1 MYYYFF
7 SWGRNSK
14 MQKSVCKKVLCVLL
28 ALVLAVGLVIPSLA
42 AGAETEKTPI
52 LIVSGFTEY
61 VLQNTE
67 TGATTFPH
75 NQDLAINTVTAVLP
89 SLLTLLQSNRTQAD
103 YDAFCDTALP
113 IINGLFEDNA
123 CNPDGTVKHPE
134 VQLQYQFPESVAEYG
149 VETVGQT
156 NAFDKDLLYGAVDAV
171 GAEKVYVYGLDWRL
185 DPMDVADEL
194 HEWISHIKDV
204 HNCKKVSI
212 AGISMGGVMVSAYL
226 AKYGYSDVC
235 NITMISAA
243 FTGLSYVG
251 ELFKGNV
258 QIDEKGLY
266 TMLNQA
272 VGTETL
278 SKVIGSTGLVQQI
291 IGLIDDLYAASG
303 DRIFTECLIPAYGYN
318 PGLWSFVPSEDFAE
332 AKAFMFPL
340 MDSSEAEKSALSA
353 KVDAY
358 HLVQMNAEKTL
369 KAAKAAGVNVAVV
382 SNYNFQ
388 IAPVTPDAAQT
399 SDQVIETM
407 HTSGYATCAN
417 IGETLPDTVKN
428 GKYVSPDRMID
439 ASTCYL
445 PDETWFIKNM
455 QHVGFDNSQNQCKFY
470 AWLMTT
476 DKQVN
481 INSDAKYPQ
490 FLMYNTE
497 TKVLSPAALLRG
509 DVNFDGY
516 VNLVDARTVL
526 RHIHSLQTLS
536 ALAKEAA
543 DMDANNKISHT
554 DAQCI
559 MDVYAG
565 VQTVENAE
573 FSLED
578 VQNAVGNLTEN
589 TDGVDNPLSGVTDK
603 IGEIIGSLGDTVR
616 ASDKSTRVA
625 EALEKLPAVADFAL
639 TAPNDVTEAEMPS
652 EVAGAEQSDAPAA

>member
-1 MYYYFF
+1 
-7 SWGRNSK
+7 
-14 MQKSVCKKVLCVLL
+14 MQKSVSKKILCLLL
-28 ALVLAVGLVIPSLA
+28 ALTLAVGLVVPSLA
-42 AGAETEKTPI
+42 AADQAEEAPI
-52 LIVSGFTEY
+52 LIVAGFTEY

-67 TGATTFPH
+67 TGAPTFPH
-75 NQDLAINTVTAVLP
+75 NNDLAINTVTAVLP
-89 SLLTLLQSNRTQAD
+89 SLLTLLRSNRTQAD

-113 IINGLFEDNA
+113 IINGLFEDIA

-134 VQLQYQFPESVAEYG
+134 VQLQYQFPESVADYG
-149 VETVGQT
+149 VEAVGQSA
-156 NAFDKDLLYGAVDAV
+156 AFDKEILYGAVDAV
-171 GAEKVYVYGLDWRL
+171 GAENVYVYGLDWRL

-204 HNCKKVSI
+204 HNCQKVSI
-212 AGISMGGVMVSAYL
+212 AGISMGGAMVSAYL
-226 AKYGYSDVC
+226 AKYGYGDIC
-235 NITMISAA
+235 NITMISSA

-258 QIDEKGLY
+258 QIDEDGLY
-266 TMLNQA
+266 TMLTQA

-278 SKVIGSTGLVQQI
+278 SKVIGSTGLVKQI

-318 PGLWSFVPSEDFAE
+318 PGMWAFVPQEDFAQ

-340 MDSSEAEKSALSA
+340 MDSSEAEKLALSA

-358 HLVQMNAEKTL
+358 HLVQANAEKTL
-369 KAAKAAGVNVAVV
+369 KAAKAAGVNVAIV

-399 SDQVIETM
+399 SDQVIETI

-417 IGETLPDTVKN
+417 LGKTLPDSVKD

-481 INSDAKYPQ
+481 VNSDANYPQ
-490 FLMYNTE
+490 FLMYNNE

-526 RHIHSLQTLS
+526 RHIHALSTLS
-536 ALAKEAA
+536 AHAKEAA
-543 DMDANNKISHT
+543 DMDLNSKISHT
-554 DAQCI
+554 DVQLI

-565 VQTVENAE
+565 VQTVDSPV
-573 FSLED
+573 FSAED
-578 VQNAVGNLTEN
+578 VKNAVSDVTES
-589 TDGVDNPLSGVTDK
+589 TDSGDSPLSGVTDK
-603 IGEIIGSLGDTVR
+603 IGEVIGTLGDTVR
-616 ASDKSTRVA
+616 ASEKSARFA
-625 EALEKLPAVADFAL
+625 EALENLPELPADAGVDFAP
-639 TAPNDVTEAEMPS
+639 TAPTDAAETETEPNSAE
-652 EVAGAEQSDAPAA
+652 AEQSDAPAA

>member
-1 MYYYFF
+1 
-7 SWGRNSK
+7 
-14 MQKSVCKKVLCVLL
+14 MQKSVSKKILCLLL
-28 ALVLAVGLVIPSLA
+28 ALTLAVGLVVPSLA
-42 AGAETEKTPI
+42 AADQAEEAPI
-52 LIVSGFTEY
+52 LIVAGFTEY

-67 TGATTFPH
+67 TGAPTFPH
-75 NQDLAINTVTAVLP
+75 NNDLAINTVTAVLP
-89 SLLTLLQSNRTQAD
+89 SLLTLLRSNRTQAD

-113 IINGLFEDNA
+113 IINGLFEDIA

-134 VQLQYQFPESVAEYG
+134 VQLQYQFPESVADYG
-149 VETVGQT
+149 VEAVGQSA
-156 NAFDKDLLYGAVDAV
+156 AFDKEILYGAVDAV
-171 GAEKVYVYGLDWRL
+171 GAENVYVYGLDWRL

-204 HNCKKVSI
+204 HNCQKVSI
-212 AGISMGGVMVSAYL
+212 AGISMGGAMVSAYL
-226 AKYGYSDVC
+226 AKYGYGDIC
-235 NITMISAA
+235 NITMISSA

-258 QIDEKGLY
+258 QIDEDGLY
-266 TMLNQA
+266 TMLTQA

-278 SKVIGSTGLVQQI
+278 SKVIGSTGLVKQI

-318 PGLWSFVPSEDFAE
+318 PGMWAFVPQEDFAQ

-340 MDSSEAEKSALSA
+340 MDSSEAEKLALSA

-358 HLVQMNAEKTL
+358 HLVQTNAEKTL
-369 KAAKAAGVNVAVV
+369 KAAKAAGVNVAIV

-417 IGETLPDTVKN
+417 LGKTLPDSVKD

-481 INSDAKYPQ
+481 VNSDANYPQ
-490 FLMYNTE
+490 FLMYNNE
-497 TKVLSPAALLRG
+497 TKVLSPEALLRG

-516 VNLVDARTVL
+516 INLVDARTVL
-526 RHIHSLQTLS
+526 RHIHALSTLS

-543 DMDANNKISHT
+543 DMDLNSKISHT
-554 DAQCI
+554 DVQLI

-565 VQTVENAE
+565 VQTVDKPV
-573 FSLED
+573 FSAED
-578 VQNAVGNLTEN
+578 VKNAVSGVTES
-589 TDGVDNPLSGVTDK
+589 TDSGDSPLSGVTDK
-603 IGEIIGSLGDTVR
+603 IGEVIGTLGDTVR
-616 ASDKSTRVA
+616 ASEKSARFA
-625 EALEKLPAVADFAL
+625 EALENLPELPADAGVDFAP
-639 TAPNDVTEAEMPS
+639 TAPTDAAEPETEPNTAE
-652 EVAGAEQSDAPAA
+652 AEQSDAPAA

>member
-1 MYYYFF
+1 
-7 SWGRNSK
+7 
-14 MQKSVCKKVLCVLL
+14 MQKSVSKKILCLLL
-28 ALVLAVGLVIPSLA
+28 ALTLAVGLVVPSLA
-42 AGAETEKTPI
+42 AADQAEEAPI
-52 LIVSGFTEY
+52 LIVAGFTEY

-67 TGATTFPH
+67 TGAPTFPH
-75 NQDLAINTVTAVLP
+75 NNDLAINTVTAVLP
-89 SLLTLLQSNRTQAD
+89 SLLTLLRSNRTQAD

-113 IINGLFEDNA
+113 IINGLFEDIA

-134 VQLQYQFPESVAEYG
+134 VQLQYQFPESVADYG
-149 VETVGQT
+149 VEAVGQSA
-156 NAFDKDLLYGAVDAV
+156 AFDKEILYGAVDAV
-171 GAEKVYVYGLDWRL
+171 GAENVYVYGLDWRL

-204 HNCKKVSI
+204 HNCQKVSI
-212 AGISMGGVMVSAYL
+212 AGISMGGAMVSAYL
-226 AKYGYSDVC
+226 AKYGYGDIC
-235 NITMISAA
+235 NITMISSA

-258 QIDEKGLY
+258 QIDEDGLY
-266 TMLNQA
+266 TMLTQA

-278 SKVIGSTGLVQQI
+278 SKVIGSTGLVKQI

-318 PGLWSFVPSEDFAE
+318 PGMWAFVPQEDFAQ

-340 MDSSEAEKSALSA
+340 MDSSEAEKLALSA

-358 HLVQMNAEKTL
+358 HLVQTNAEKTL
-369 KAAKAAGVNVAVV
+369 KAAKAAGVNVAIV

-417 IGETLPDTVKN
+417 LGKTLPDSVKD

-481 INSDAKYPQ
+481 VNSDANYPQ
-490 FLMYNTE
+490 FLMYNNE

-516 VNLVDARTVL
+516 INLVDARTVL
-526 RHIHSLQTLS
+526 RHIHALSTLS

-543 DMDANNKISHT
+543 DMDLNSKISHT
-554 DAQCI
+554 DVQLI

-565 VQTVENAE
+565 VQTVDKPV
-573 FSLED
+573 FSAED
-578 VQNAVGNLTEN
+578 VKNAVSGVTES
-589 TDGVDNPLSGVTDK
+589 TDSGDSPLSGVTDK
-603 IGEIIGSLGDTVR
+603 IGEVIGTLGDTVR
-616 ASDKSTRVA
+616 ASEKSARFA
-625 EALEKLPAVADFAL
+625 EALENLPELPADAGVDFAP
-639 TAPNDVTEAEMPS
+639 TAPTDAAEPETEPNTAE
-652 EVAGAEQSDAPAA
+652 AEQSDAPAA

>member
-1 MYYYFF
+1 
-7 SWGRNSK
+7 
-14 MQKSVCKKVLCVLL
+14 MQKSVSKKFFCLLL
-28 ALVLAVGLVIPSLA
+28 ALTLAVGLVVPSLA
-42 AGAETEKTPI
+42 AADQAEEAPI
-52 LIVSGFTEY
+52 LIVAGFTEY

-67 TGATTFPH
+67 TGAPTFPH
-75 NQDLAINTVTAVLP
+75 NNDLAIKTVTAVLP
-89 SLLTLLQSNRTQAD
+89 SLLTLLRSNRTQAD

-113 IINGLFEDNA
+113 IINGLFEDIA

-134 VQLQYQFPESVAEYG
+134 VQLQYQFPESVADYG
-149 VETVGQT
+149 VEAVGQSA
-156 NAFDKDLLYGAVDAV
+156 AFDKEILYGAVDAV
-171 GAEKVYVYGLDWRL
+171 GAENVYVYGLDWRL
-185 DPMDVADEL
+185 DPMSVADEL

-204 HNCKKVSI
+204 HNCQKVSI
-212 AGISMGGVMVSAYL
+212 AGISMGGAMVSAYL
-226 AKYGYSDVC
+226 AKYGYGDIC
-235 NITMISAA
+235 NITMISSA

-258 QIDEKGLY
+258 QIDEDGLY
-266 TMLNQA
+266 TMLTQA

-278 SKVIGSTGLVQQI
+278 SKVIGSTGLVKQI

-318 PGLWSFVPSEDFAE
+318 SGMWAFVPQEDFAQ

-340 MDSSEAEKSALSA
+340 MDSSEAEKLALSA

-358 HLVQMNAEKTL
+358 HLVQENAEKTL
-369 KAAKAAGVNVAVV
+369 KAAKAAGVNVAIV

-417 IGETLPDTVKN
+417 LGKTLPDSVKDN
-428 GKYVSPDRMID
+428 KYVSPDRMID

-481 INSDAKYPQ
+481 VNSNANYPQ
-490 FLMYNTE
+490 FLMYNNE

-526 RHIHSLQTLS
+526 RHIHALSTLS

-543 DMDANNKISHT
+543 DMDLNSKISHT
-554 DAQCI
+554 DVQLI

-565 VQTVENAE
+565 VQTVDKPVFSAE
-573 FSLED
+573 D
-578 VQNAVGNLTEN
+578 AKNAVSGVTEN
-589 TDGVDNPLSGVTDK
+589 TDSGDNPLSGVTDK
-603 IGEIIGSLGDTVR
+603 IGEVIGTLGDTVR
-616 ASDKSTRVA
+616 ASEKSARFA
-625 EALEKLPAVADFAL
+625 EALKNLPELPADAGIDFAP
-639 TAPNDVTEAEMPS
+639 TAPTDAAETETESNMAE
-652 EVAGAEQSDAPAA
+652 AEQSDAPAA